1 MSADD
6 LKTYYPQVIQ
16 DAPFPEEQGEGIAAS
31 AADGGVLSPT
41 TIKEKSF
48 PKRVIARETISSSLN
63 TLSRKI
69 LGAFEFVQQGALQ
82 IGKYLSGVSGDI
94 RLTPDGITARN
105 KDGDTTF
112 AIDGATGD
120 ATFLG
125 TIQAGSVIADSVLAD
140 FIQVGG
146 AADDVNSGTTTID
159 GGKLTTGTVTA
170 DYVVASI
177 SITSPTISGG
187 SIAIGS
193 ANSIF
198 KADSNGIYL
207 GNATFA
213 SAPFNVSMAGAVNSS
228 NLTVTGGT
236 ITGTTIRTAG
246 SGGRLEMKA
255 DIVSS
260 NDGLIFYDSSGGID
274 AYIYNDT
281 SGNLVL
287 DTGSVICEGDLRVYS
302 EISSEIGS
310 VVLIGDSVAVTLDN
324 TDFYGNQVWYW
335 DLNYWSDEKLKKNIK
350 EHPNNLVDIM
360 KFKPI
365 EFEYISDK
373 KNIKRLGFS
382 AQEVERILPNLVVTG
397 RKGMKG
403 IRMSEMIPMLIGSV
417 QELQTEISLLKS
429 KIV

>member
-1 MSADD
+1 MADEK
-6 LKTYYPQVIQ
+6 LKILTPTVIQ
-16 DAPFPEEQGEGIAAS
+16 DAPFPEEQGEGMVVS
-31 AADGGVLSPT
+31 AADSGVLSPT
-41 TIKEKSF
+41 AIKETPF
-48 PKRVIARETISSSLN
+48 PRKVIARETISSSLN

-69 LGAFEFVQQGALQ
+69 LGAFEFIQQGAIQ

-105 KDGDTTF
+105 KGGDTTF

-125 TIQAGSVIADSVLAD
+125 TIQAGSVIAME
-140 FIQVGG
+140 I
-146 AADDVNSGTTTID
+146 
-159 GGKLTTGTVTA
+159 TA
-170 DYVVASI
+170 DYVVSSI
-177 SITSPTISGG
+177 SITSPTITGGTIVGGDISGVTI
-187 SIAIGS
+187 SIGS
-193 ANSIF
+193 GNNIF
-198 KADSNGIYL
+198 KADTNGIYL

-213 SAPFNVSMAGAVNSS
+213 SAPFNVSMAGVVNAS
-228 NLTVTGGT
+228 NIT
-236 ITGTTIRTAG
+236 ITGGSITSAQFRTSSSGSRILLDDDLVGEIDAMSLIG
-246 SGGRLEMKA
+246 SDASALYFYNDNSGHFYFSGG
-255 DIVSS
+255 
-260 NDGLIFYDSSGGID
+260 D
-274 AYIYNDT
+274 AYFHSNI
-281 SGNLVL
+281 
-287 DTGSVICEGDLRVYS
+287 RVNS
-302 EISSEIGS
+302 QISSETAG
-310 VVLIGDSVAVTLDN
+310 VTLVGDTVAVTLDN

-360 KFKPI
+360 KFRPI

-382 AQEVERILPNLVVTG
+382 AQEVESVLPNLVVTG

-417 QELQTEISLLKS
+417 QELQNEISLLKS